1 MSTRRGEAATLSR
14 WDRLDSPLAPVS
26 SFQREVLSELNGLMS
41 SERNPG
47 RGAPE
52 EREFVPPGEVEGTLS
67 ETSCSESY
75 PDAMFACV
83 KELSEGRRSVESGH
97 AFLEWVHHV
106 EKSLQHTEDAS
117 YRRYLKRL
125 DARIYEAH
133 KLMDQVSACLGIL
146 KHLGEQYQFV
156 ETKSNSL
163 HEACQHL
170 IGEQNQ
176 LSTLSDNVSQVLA
189 FYTEAD
195 KISMKLTSPTI
206 NVNSDQFIDILSK
219 IDTCLRFINEHNDFK
234 QNDIYKMKYQACLS
248 RALNMIKTYFGNHL
262 EKTCSAIALSNDN
275 EENNEKAF
283 TIFYGKFRALAPRVS
298 HIMEQVESK
307 TSKGYVSD
315 KLETGGHLGPSPLW
329 QHYESLLADCQSVY
343 FSCRNRLLMPSI
355 QSTVTYISSKHVR
368 DHCGLM
374 RAGYS
379 FMLHICDDEYQ
390 LYYRFFNSD
399 TPLLNEYLE
408 NLTQVLYDHFRPLV
422 IHLQHLETLS
432 EITGILRSEI
442 KNGLKTYS
450 HLQDSFHKVLSQLL
464 HDVQERLV
472 YRAYIYIQTDIAGYV
487 PAKGDL
493 AYPEKLEMMR
503 SIAASINSGEEE
515 EKRQRKLSTSSA
527 VSSTSI
533 EVANINLK
541 SSPAD
546 LHGMWY
552 PPLRRTL
559 LCLSKLYRSLERGIF
574 QGISQEA
581 LNACINSI
589 SEARTLISQTPN
601 KSPIDGQLFE
611 IKHLLI
617 LREQIAPFQVDFTV
631 KELSLD
637 FSTLTTKAMN
647 ILSNTKNFL
656 EISYNNAIL
665 AFMLEGATPDVK
677 ETYVDSRKEVDK
689 KLKAACVSFIYH
701 ITVLSVGPLKSF
713 LDKCEDFK
721 KNSNEST
728 SVKLREQPWANPK
741 DLQDKVSIC
750 QKQLKKHL
758 PEIQKA
764 MQLYLANSETEFI
777 LFRPIRNNIISTFM
791 NFYQLT
797 KNEFTQDEQ
806 IIIACPTEEQISIV
820 ISSLQLR
827 PTSSANG
834 VTTNSNAKISS

>member
-797 KNEFTQDEQ
+797 RNEFTQDEQ

-827 PTSSANG
+827 PTSSTNG